1 MQVPVVTILPSGAKP
16 PLSVMNRLREHKSL
30 AGYSG
35 PAGCPSC
42 PSMSGIG
49 LAVGDY
55 NPYSGNGD
63 GGGWGET
70 FQQVAEDWSRIGG
83 QLLLNRNPAPIYQQT
98 AQGTTIYAQTGA
110 PVRPASTS
118 GWVVP
123 ALLVG
128 GVVLVMVMFKNR

>member
-1 MQVPVVTILPSGAKP
+1 MQIPVVTVLTDGAKP
-16 PLSVMNRLREHKSL
+16 PASVMNRLRDRGSL

-42 PSMSGIG
+42 PGLGI
-49 LAVGDY
+49 VQMDY
-55 NPYSGNGD
+55 GASIGSNTG

-70 FQQVAEDWSRIGG
+70 FQTIAEDWSRIGG
-83 QLLLNRNPAPIYQQT
+83 QLLLNKNPAPIYQQT
-98 AQGTTIYAQTGA
+98 AAGTTVYAQTGA
-110 PVRPASTS
+110 PVSPASTS

-128 GVVLVMVMFKNR
+128 GVVLVMVMMRR